1 VDTVEFQC
9 PYMQHCTT
17 QSGPAWRTSTYKQA
31 THCFVWT
38 CSTAARMAAAAA
50 AMGDAGEA
58 RFWRGLPATLAA
70 LRAALPKQAPPPA
83 PADLAAGVAAA
94 FSSGRSG
101 SGSNPNLPPR
111 STGEGQEGGANPNPN
126 PKSKPPRRASSD
138 TFATRAYIA
147 GDPRAMLPV
156 AATGRRGSRGGAA
169 DGGGGSGEMEEAAAG
184 MGPLWSERLALAEA
198 RERVAWHE
206 AMARGSGASAEH
218 LQVSPLLL

>member
-1 VDTVEFQC
+1 
-9 PYMQHCTT
+9 
-17 QSGPAWRTSTYKQA
+17 
-31 THCFVWT
+31 
-38 CSTAARMAAAAA
+38 MAAAAA

-101 SGSNPNLPPR
+101 SGFGPNLTPR
-111 STGEGQEGGANPNPN
+111 STGEGQEGGANPNS
-126 PKSKPPRRASSD
+126 KSKPPRRASGD

-169 DGGGGSGEMEEAAAG
+169 DGGDGSGQMEEAAAG
-184 MGPLWSERLALAEA
+184 MGPLWSERVALAEA

-218 LQVSPLLL
+218 IQVNLLML